1 MCDGVWRKKATPKN
15 SRKRLAADLF
25 DARQLVRCEV
35 SSRTSCHFV
44 GDFHNDFEKYLV
56 VAITLA
62 ALLFAMWRFFDL
74 SGKRRVQI
82 RMPSPHIAQSTSPTE
97 TSLKSCSLK
106 AFTSRGLHPTV
117 VSLLVTDL
125 SQPPGTGFS
134 EAETGH

>member
-1 MCDGVWRKKATPKN
+1 LRKKATPKN

-97 TSLKSCSLK
+97 RACQHRGSTRKETEQLVKSNGCL
-106 AFTSRGLHPTV
+106 ASRNRLESAAGN
-117 VSLLVTDL
+117 
-125 SQPPGTGFS
+125 GIF
-134 EAETGH
+134 